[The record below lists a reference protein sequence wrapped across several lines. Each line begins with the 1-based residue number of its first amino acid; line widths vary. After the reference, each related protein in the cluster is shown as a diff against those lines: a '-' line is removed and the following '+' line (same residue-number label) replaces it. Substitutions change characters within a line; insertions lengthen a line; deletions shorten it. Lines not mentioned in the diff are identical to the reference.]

1 MPKCQTG
8 VLIKCEK
15 TIKIYI
21 LSLERARE
29 FLLRDLDEYHLM
41 VRESFI
47 PYIQEEV
54 YRMQDKNAYNPIEIS
69 NT

>member
-21 LSLERARE
+21 LSLDKARE
-29 FLLRDLDEYHLM
+29 FLLRDLDEHTLM
-41 VRESFI
+41 VRENYI
-47 PYIQEEV
+47 TYIQEEV

-69 NT
+69 NS